1 VERVVGISEP
11 DSEVLP
17 RAITEVA
24 SPPPG
29 DCCQRPDKSDL
40 VNQIFVEIVRGRP
53 SPELDT
59 AWDDLLI
66 CADTPNVFMQPRIIR
81 AATPDRRIVTLLA
94 WRQDGRHRQLA
105 GFWAFSI
112 AKPHLSLLP
121 IMALCAPAATEH
133 AYLSA
138 PVIDRDYLDATLRAM
153 LEAIAETS
161 DLPKIVALES
171 MSGSGTTY
179 RALLR
184 VLGERGSPSCRLEAK
199 NRPLLL
205 PGDGASDYMESA
217 LSSSSRKKLR
227 QHRRRLSEMGR
238 LETVVARSVADVQ
251 RGFEAFLTLEQ
262 NGWKGQN
269 GSALLSK
276 PDQANFGRTMITTL
290 AQAGAA
296 SIYALELDGR
306 PISVQVVL
314 RAGHAAYT
322 WKTAYDER
330 LGDYSPGMLLF
341 EDYSKA
347 FLADPTIAFADSCA
361 FDDTGYMAAWK
372 ERKLVIDLWFDTR
385 RGQSISFTAITR
397 AQKTYLPLREMA
409 KKVYQRLPILQAARN
424 AAKAAS
430 SSPVRNGKQA
440 SSKAAQAARAI

>member
-1 VERVVGISEP
+1 
-11 DSEVLP
+11 
-17 RAITEVA
+17 
-24 SPPPG
+24 
-29 DCCQRPDKSDL
+29 
-40 VNQIFVEIVRGRP
+40 
-53 SPELDT
+53 
-59 AWDDLLI
+59 
-66 CADTPNVFMQPRIIR
+66 
-81 AATPDRRIVTLLA
+81 
-94 WRQDGRHRQLA
+94 
-105 GFWAFSI
+105 
-112 AKPHLSLLP
+112 
-121 IMALCAPAATEH
+121 
-133 AYLSA
+133 
-138 PVIDRDYLDATLRAM
+138 
-153 LEAIAETS
+153 
-161 DLPKIVALES
+161 
-171 MSGSGTTY
+171 
-179 RALLR
+179 
-184 VLGERGSPSCRLEAK
+184 
-199 NRPLLL
+199 
-205 PGDGASDYMESA
+205 
-217 LSSSSRKKLR
+217 
-227 QHRRRLSEMGR
+227 MGR
-238 LETVVARSVADVQ
+238 LETVVARSVPDVQ

-269 GSALLSK
+269 GTALLSE
-276 PDQANFGRTMITTL
+276 PDQANFGRTMVTAL
-290 AQAGAA
+290 AQAGGA

-341 EDYSKA
+341 EDYSRA
-347 FLADPTIAFADSCA
+347 LLADPTIAFADSCA

>member
-11 DSEVLP
+11 NSEVLP
-17 RAITEVA
+17 RAIAEVA
-24 SPPPG
+24 PPPPG
-29 DCCQRPDKSDL
+29 DGCQRPDKSDL

-66 CADTPNVFMQPRIIR
+66 RADTPNVFMQPRIIR
-81 AATPDRRIVTLLA
+81 AATPDRQVVTLLA

-112 AKPHLSLLP
+112 AKPHLSILP
-121 IMALCAPAATEH
+121 IVALCALAATEH

-138 PVIDRDYLDATLRAM
+138 PVIDRDCLDATLRAM
-153 LEAIAETS
+153 LEAIAEAS
-161 DLPKIVALES
+161 DLPRIVALES

-179 RALLR
+179 EALLR
-184 VLGERGSPSCRLEAK
+184 VLGERRSQSCRLEAK
-199 NRPLLL
+199 NRPLLV

-227 QHRRRLSEMGR
+227 QHRRRLREMGP
-238 LETVVARSVADVQ
+238 LETVVARSVPDVQ

-269 GSALLSK
+269 GTALLSE
-276 PDQANFGRTMITTL
+276 PDQANFGRTMVTAL
-290 AQAGAA
+290 AQAGGA

-341 EDYSKA
+341 EDYSRA
-347 FLADPTIAFADSCA
+347 LLADPTIAFADSCA

-385 RGQSISFTAITR
+385 RGQSISFTAITH

>member
-1 VERVVGISEP
+1 VERVVGISESG
-11 DSEVLP
+11 SEVLP
-17 RAITEVA
+17 RAIAKAA
-24 SPPPG
+24 SPRPG
-29 DCCQRPDKSDL
+29 DGCPRGDKSDL
-40 VNQIFVEIVRGRP
+40 DNQIFVEIVRGRP

-59 AWDDLLI
+59 PWDDLLVR
-66 CADTPNVFMQPRIIR
+66 ADTPNVFMQPRVIR
-81 AATPDRRIVTLLA
+81 TATPDRQIVTLLA

-112 AKPHLSLLP
+112 AKPHLSILP
-121 IMALCAPAATEH
+121 IVALCAPAATEH

-138 PVIDRDYLDATLRAM
+138 PVIDRDCLDATLHAM
-153 LEAIAETS
+153 LAAIAEAS

-171 MSGSGTTY
+171 MSGSGRTY
-179 RALLR
+179 KALLR
-184 VLGERGSPSCRLEAK
+184 VLGERGSQFCRLEAK
-199 NRPLLL
+199 NRPLLVRS
-205 PGDGASDYMESA
+205 DGASDYMEET

-238 LETVVARSVADVQ
+238 LEMVVARSVPDVQ

-262 NGWKGQN
+262 TGWKGQN
-269 GSALLSK
+269 GTALLSE
-276 PDQANFGRTMITTL
+276 PDQANFGRTMVTAL
-290 AQAGAA
+290 AQAGTA

-347 FLADPTIAFADSCA
+347 FLADPNIAFVDSCA

-385 RGQSISFTAITR
+385 RGQSTSFTAITGT
-397 AQKTYLPLREMA
+397 QKTYLPLREMV
-409 KKVYQRLPILQAARN
+409 KKIYLRLPMSQTARS

-430 SSPVRNGKQA
+430 SGPVKNRKQA
-440 SSKAAQAARAI
+440 SSKAGQLARAI

>member
-1 VERVVGISEP
+1 VGRVVGISEP
-11 DSEVLP
+11 GSEVLP
-17 RAITEVA
+17 RAIAKVA

-29 DCCQRPDKSDL
+29 DGCQRGDKSDL
-40 VNQIFVEIVRGRP
+40 VNKIFVEIVRGRP

-66 CADTPNVFMQPRIIR
+66 RADTPNVFMQPRVIR
-81 AATPDRRIVTLLA
+81 AATPDRQTVTLLA

-121 IMALCAPAATEH
+121 FAALCAPAATEH

-138 PVIDRDYLDATLRAM
+138 PVIDRNCLDATLRAM
-153 LEAIAETS
+153 LEAIAEAS

-171 MSGSGTTY
+171 MSGSGRTY
-179 RALLR
+179 KALLR
-184 VLGERGSPSCRLEAK
+184 VLGERGGQSCRLEAK
-199 NRPLLL
+199 NRPLLV
-205 PGDGASDYMESA
+205 PGDGASGYMENA
-217 LSSSSRKKLR
+217 LSGSSRKKLR

-238 LETVVARSVADVQ
+238 LETVVARSVPDVQ

-262 NGWKGQN
+262 NGWKGHN
-269 GSALLSK
+269 GTALLSE
-276 PDQANFGRTMITTL
+276 PDQANFGRTMVTAL

-385 RGQSISFTAITR
+385 RGQSTSFTAITR
-397 AQKTYLPLREMA
+397 TQKTYLPLREMV
-409 KKVYQRLPILQAARN
+409 KKIYLRLPMLQTARS

-430 SSPVRNGKQA
+430 NAPVKNSKKA
-440 SSKAAQAARAI
+440 LSKAGQVARAI